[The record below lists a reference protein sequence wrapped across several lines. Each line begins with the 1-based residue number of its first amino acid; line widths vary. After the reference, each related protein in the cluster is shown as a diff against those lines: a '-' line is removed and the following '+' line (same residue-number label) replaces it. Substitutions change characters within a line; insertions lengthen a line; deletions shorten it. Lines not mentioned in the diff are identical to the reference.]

1 MEETDVIVVGGGPVG
16 LAMAAELSYRG
27 IKTILIE
34 KKPTTSDLA
43 KAVAINSRS
52 MEHFRRVGLQEK
64 LQDASFPR
72 DMAINITFATNLY
85 NGRIFFRRYIC
96 TSLTRHTPQMR
107 NFAFCLIILQ
117 GVWFLGRSH

>member
-1 MEETDVIVVGGGPVG
+1 MEETDVIVIGGGPVG

-52 MEHFRRVGLQEK
+52 MEHFRRIGLQEK
-64 LQDASFPR
+64 LQDASYPR

-85 NGRIFFRRYIC
+85 NGRIFFRRYIYM
-96 TSLTRHTPQMR
+96 H
-107 NFAFCLIILQ
+107 
-117 GVWFLGRSH
+117 